1 MGFDPVSYAM
11 GKASGG
17 GGGGGGVPLMT
28 RAEWNALSISEKQ
41 QYGLVGVEDYDT
53 GYYRGTLYYGA
64 NYDLK
69 GEAEATNYCRLS
81 TTIGDGAS
89 FSGRSFTR
97 TSNEPVIFCGMLG
110 SNRYNSYC
118 VISTSSTAPAETH
131 NDYGNL
137 VSGGTITVQGV
148 TLYVYVMSG
157 WWAEPLTDVVY
168 TYEGT
173 TLHFTDD
180 AYIKEPTTSG
190 AENTVGGA
198 SAQVFMA
205 LLEMYAAG

>member
-1 MGFDPVSYAM
+1 MSIWGNPVMMGGS
-11 GKASGG
+11 
-17 GGGGGGVPLMT
+17 GGGGGVPLMT
-28 RAEWNALSISEKQ
+28 RAEWDALSTSEKQ

-53 GYYRGTLYYGA
+53 GYYRGTLCYGA
-64 NYDLK
+64 DYNLK

-81 TTIGDGAS
+81 TAIGDGAS
-89 FSGRSFTR
+89 FDGRYFTR
-97 TSNEPVIFCGMLG
+97 TSNEPVIFCGRLG

-148 TLYVYVMSG
+148 KLYVYVMSG
-157 WWAEPLTDVVY
+157 QWAQPLTNIAY

-180 AYIKEPTTSG
+180 AYIKAPIASG
-190 AENTVGGA
+190 AECTVAGP
-198 SAQVFMA
+198 SARAFMA

>member
-28 RAEWNALSISEKQ
+28 RAEWNALSTSEKQ

-69 GEAEATNYCRLS
+69 SEAEATNYCRLS

-97 TSNEPVIFCGMLG
+97 TSNEPVIFCGYLG
-110 SNRYNSYC
+110 NTGYNSYC

-131 NDYGNL
+131 KSYGNL

-148 TLYVYVMSG
+148 TLYVYIMERQWSS
-157 WWAEPLTDVVY
+157 PLTNVVY

-173 TLHFTDD
+173 KLHFTYD
-180 AYIKEPTTSG
+180 AYINSPATSS
-190 AENTVGGA
+190 AECTVGGA